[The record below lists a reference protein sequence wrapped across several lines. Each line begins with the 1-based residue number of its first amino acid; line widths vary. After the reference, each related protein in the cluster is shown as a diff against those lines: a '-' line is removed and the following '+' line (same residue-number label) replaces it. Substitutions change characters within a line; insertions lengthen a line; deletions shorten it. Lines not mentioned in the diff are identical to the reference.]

1 MGSKWKIGIT
11 KIEFIYAKVPFL
23 WVVYTA
29 FFYWKKQRKKKYFLL
44 FNCSNQ
50 RYQNKYIDLKPN
62 PTIQL
67 AHLSKPTKIAWE
79 IHFIRKYKIATQI
92 GMLLNAP
99 LKKENDI
106 CRSGGQGEASSP
118 CIYFRRSQQQLRI
131 TTAMVTTD
139 HRCTCYAKTKKTW
152 LHACGTCVA
161 Q

>member
-1 MGSKWKIGIT
+1 MDK
-11 KIEFIYAKVPFL
+11 YLFL
-23 WVVYTA
+23 SSFFMSRLYRI
-29 FFYWKKQRKKKYFLL
+29 FYWKKQRKKKYFLL

-131 TTAMVTTD
+131 TTAVVTTD
-139 HRCTCYAKTKKTW
+139 HRCTCYAKTKKCKSYHVG
-152 LHACGTCVA
+152 LLAYVFFQRH
-161 Q
+161 